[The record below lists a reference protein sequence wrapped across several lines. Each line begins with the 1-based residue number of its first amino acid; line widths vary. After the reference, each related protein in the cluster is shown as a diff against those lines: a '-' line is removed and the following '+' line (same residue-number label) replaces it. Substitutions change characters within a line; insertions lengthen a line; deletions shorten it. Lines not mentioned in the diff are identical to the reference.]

1 MAKPTSKNRKQTT
14 MKQTKKQ
21 QTSRFFNLMSENGF
35 TYNETT
41 ALLKAERAL
50 RKWGELECGTGDGN
64 RSVHVFRDEE
74 TGKPFYR
81 VEYRVGNEWK
91 ERVQPKRDT
100 EKAALAKVDAIMAGK
115 TGFRAYHQTDPRGC
129 ALYIIRPGDIEA
141 GENVHALYNRGIA
154 LCVA

>member
-1 MAKPTSKNRKQTT
+1 

-21 QTSRFFNLMSENGF
+21 QTARFFNLMAENGF

-50 RKWGELECGTGDGN
+50 RKWGELECGTGDRN
-64 RSVHVFRDEE
+64 RSVHVFRDES
-74 TGKPFYR
+74 GKPFYR
-81 VEYRVGNEWK
+81 VQYFHAGQWRESI
-91 ERVQPKRDT
+91 QPKRDT
-100 EKAALAKVDAIMAGK
+100 EKSALSKVESIMAGK
-115 TGFRAYHQTDPRGC
+115 PGFRAYYQADPRGC

-141 GENVHALYNRGIA
+141 GENIHALYNRGIA

>member
-1 MAKPTSKNRKQTT
+1 MQ
-14 MKQTKKQ
+14 QTKRQK
-21 QTSRFFNLMSENGF
+21 TAAFFDRMTNLGF
-35 TYNETT
+35 SHAETE

-50 RKWGELECGTGDGN
+50 TRFAELECGTSDAN

-100 EKAALAKVDAIMAGK
+100 EKAALAKVEAIMSGK